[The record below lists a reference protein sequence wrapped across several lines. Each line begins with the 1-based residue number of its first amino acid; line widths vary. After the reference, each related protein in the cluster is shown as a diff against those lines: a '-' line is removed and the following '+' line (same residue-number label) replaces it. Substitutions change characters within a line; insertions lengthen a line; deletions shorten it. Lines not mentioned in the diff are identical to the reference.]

1 MYRLKQL
8 HPLTHIIAPTA
19 ASVMIGIAIYYS
31 LIDLVWLLSV
41 AYIFLPGLIILAVI
55 VTYSRKNKVQ
65 MDNIEQEDSDRRAR
79 RAQQ

>member
-1 MYRLKQL
+1 
-8 HPLTHIIAPTA
+8 
-19 ASVMIGIAIYYS
+19 MIGIAIYYS

-65 MDNIEQEDSDRRAR
+65 MDTIEQEDSDRRAR